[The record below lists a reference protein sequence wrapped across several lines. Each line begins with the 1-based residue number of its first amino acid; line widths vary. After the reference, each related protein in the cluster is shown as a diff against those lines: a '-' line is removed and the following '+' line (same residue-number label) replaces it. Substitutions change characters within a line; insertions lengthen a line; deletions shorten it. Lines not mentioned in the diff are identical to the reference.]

1 MNTTLTGSPI
11 QAGVAPTPAEQWT
24 PPQLSGK
31 SPRLIAPTEVAADE
45 LRVALDAAAE
55 KVRASHVAAYRKL
68 IHAGRD
74 AVRAGAESDAVAFAA
89 MLAAVGID
97 TAMVM
102 ADLAEIERH
111 AKQTEIAARWPDAKI
126 AEMRQAAT
134 AADAAITPVR
144 ERLERLVAAARDANA
159 QLHRARYSRNDAE
172 QAAAEIASKNPRVF
186 GK

>member
-1 MNTTLTGSPI
+1 MNAIISG
-11 QAGVAPTPAEQWT
+11 TPAGTETPAWT

-31 SPRLIAPTEVAADE
+31 SPRLIGPTEVATDE
-45 LRVALDAAAE
+45 LRVALDAAAA
-55 KVRASHVAAYRKL
+55 KVKASHVAAYRKL

-74 AVRAGAESDAVAFAA
+74 AVRAAAESDAVAFAT

-111 AKQTEIAARWPDAKI
+111 AKQVEIVSRWPDAKI
-126 AEMRQAAT
+126 AEMRQVAT

-144 ERLERLVAAARDANA
+144 EELERLVAAARDANS
-159 QLHRARYSRNDAE
+159 QLHRARYSRNDAD
-172 QAAAEIASKNPRVF
+172 QAAAEIACKNPRVF